1 MPFKSNK
8 NSKIHKSNKNK
19 NNKIHNNSKNNK
31 NKNSKKRVKR
41 GGTIELLKTHAF
53 DNLDQFKPS
62 VLKALLELKTKA
74 DIDIRI
80 EDILFM
86 KTQTDYLVICAKNHL
101 FLFQMRFE
109 LNDISILYKNKQP
122 LKTASS
128 YGVNTN
134 TITNVELNNDKLITV
149 TYIGNTNKSYE
160 LFELDVVNNIL
171 RGINSPIKTQ
181 TFKESEIMLVKLNSQ
196 IYVIVVNDNSII
208 VYQGETKLV
217 SFEYKDTNYQ
227 TKEVRYDKNYLVHL
241 VLNKKLNKYEFLIFN
256 VSKFLQDKES
266 YEYYNYDAASDHTNQ
281 VFNFKIAVY
290 NKTLYMLLS
299 LDKGESYKEP
309 GLLILEYNLETQEM
323 ATGTIGNQ
331 DMIPLLET
339 KTEMLEF
346 NDKLIAILIDF
357 GSYYLLFV
365 MDFPFIETKQPSWKA
380 YKITKTNLVPD
391 TLCIISLQKN
401 RLDSVITVL
410 NQLNEKKL
418 YTMVHHAVKC

>member
-1 MPFKSNK
+1 MPLKFNK
-8 NSKIHKSNKNK
+8 NSKNKNHKNK
-19 NNKIHNNSKNNK
+19 NSKNKNHK

-53 DNLDQFKPS
+53 DNLDQLKPTI
-62 VLKALLELKTKA
+62 LKTLQELKMKA
-74 DIDIRI
+74 DIDIGI

-86 KTQTDYLVICAKNHL
+86 KTQSDYLVICAKNHL
-101 FLFQMRFE
+101 FLFQIRFE
-109 LNDISILYKNKQP
+109 LNDISILYRNKQI
-122 LKTASS
+122 LKIASS
-128 YGVNTN
+128 YGVSTN
-134 TITNVELNNDKLITV
+134 TITNVELNKDKLITV
-149 TYIGNTNKSYE
+149 TYTGNANKSYE

-181 TFKESEIMLVKLNSQ
+181 MFKESEIMLVKLNSK

-227 TKEVRYDKNYLVHL
+227 TKVVRYDKNYLVHL
-241 VLNKKLNKYEFLIFN
+241 VLNKKLNRYEFLIFN

-266 YEYYNYDAASDHTNQ
+266 YDYYNYDAANDHTNQ
-281 VFNFKIAVY
+281 VFNFSIVLF

-309 GLLILEYNLETQEM
+309 GLLILEYDLETQEM
-323 ATGTIGNQ
+323 APGTIGNQ

-346 NDKLIAILIDF
+346 NDKLIALLIDF
-357 GSYYLLFV
+357 GSYYLLFI

-380 YKITKTNLVPD
+380 YKINKSNLVLN

-410 NQLNEKKL
+410 NQLNEKKM